1 MYAVIRTG
9 GKQHRVTKGERLK
22 VDRLGGDVGSDIVLD
37 DILLIGGEG
46 DPKIGTPVVDGAQVQ
61 AKIVRQDRGSKV
73 RVFKKRRR
81 KGSKKL
87 IGHRQAF
94 TELEITG
101 IQA

>member
-9 GKQHRVTKGERLK
+9 GKQHRVVKGERLK
-22 VDRLGGDVGSDIVLD
+22 VDRLGGDVGSEITLE
-37 DILLIGGEG
+37 DILLVGGEG
-46 DPKIGTPVVDGAQVQ
+46 DAKIGTPVVDGAKVT
-61 AKIVRQDRGSKV
+61 AKILRQDRGSKV

-101 IQA
+101 IEG